1 MIKTIQTFAG
11 PVQLVPQ
18 EVCDNPTL
26 NIFKATS
33 MTLVVGPNGAGKTR
47 MLSSIIS
54 SVLDSDDMGADCTN
68 YRDTL
73 VVYYSPL
80 PCNIELP
87 RQQKPLVP
95 SCYSCNSS
103 LKTTKDFYTKKHL
116 HPLSDTEEIK
126 FSWDIDSYLQ
136 QRGTGKSNFE
146 LTLQFDKKNTA
157 AKNSANTFLLHERF
171 VGHKGMLELFVQTI
185 QYWNENPI
193 LNPQVSKREFRFNFT
208 EQHALGF
215 DKANYKNE
223 MLGKIKL
230 DLYDALIQWNKAWK
244 P

>member
-87 RQQKPLVP
+87 RQQKQFENLQNGIRAEKTRKEPNLNVLKDIARQFGLDTNVVIQFFSP
-95 SCYSCNSS
+95 NNVYKEVHS
-103 LKTTKDFYTKKHL
+103 LLTG
-116 HPLSDTEEIK
+116 
-126 FSWDIDSYLQ
+126 
-136 QRGTGKSNFE
+136 RGGPDPTSLPYPHRFIHKS
-146 LTLQFDKKNTA
+146 
-157 AKNSANTFLLHERF
+157 
-171 VGHKGMLELFVQTI
+171 
-185 QYWNENPI
+185 
-193 LNPQVSKREFRFNFT
+193 
-208 EQHALGF
+208 LGF
-215 DKANYKNE
+215 LA
-223 MLGKIKL
+223 
-230 DLYDALIQWNKAWK
+230 
-244 P
+244 